1 MVEIFDVVSSQCGF
15 LSTISQYNYGLNQ
28 LQEAIQEIQ
37 IDISNLTQ
45 TLSKKD
51 KQLNE
56 AQKIIEEEREKE
68 TTLISYPLLVEG
80 ERIPK
85 ELNRLVGFS
94 SDDSRDG
101 QNYSSLFILK
111 S

>member
-1 MVEIFDVVSSQCGF
+1 MIDLLIFVTCYH
-15 LSTISQYNYGLNQ
+15 LPTNYHH
-28 LQEAIQEIQ
+28 QEAIQEIQ
-37 IDISNLTQ
+37 SDISNLTQ

-56 AQKIIEEEREKE
+56 AQKIIEDEREKE

-85 ELNRLVGFS
+85 ELNRLVGLRFF
-94 SDDSRDG
+94 
-101 QNYSSLFILK
+101 L
-111 S
+111 